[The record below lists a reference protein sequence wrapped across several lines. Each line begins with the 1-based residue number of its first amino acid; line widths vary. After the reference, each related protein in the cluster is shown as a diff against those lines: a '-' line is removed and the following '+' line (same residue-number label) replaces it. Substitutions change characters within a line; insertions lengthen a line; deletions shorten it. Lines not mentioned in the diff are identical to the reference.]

1 MIKYFN
7 ELDKKEHYQVYIID
21 KNNYEDRKLSL
32 DFYRKYYKLF
42 EYIKEIN
49 NFDELKL
56 FRSTFV
62 ISNLFDKYSRQ
73 VEIINIIK
81 DGRLVNANDL
91 TFLLKDDRYEKII
104 KLLKNVD
111 ELGSRDLQNILSYY
125 YYFVKAINKH
135 RNVEVLNNFESA
147 LSELKEINNGTVK
160 GKEINIIDLENYW
173 YIMPSI
179 HNFDERLYNTTGKN
193 GHKEANLLYP
203 YCEALA
209 GTMMSPKIF
218 FDKVK
223 DIEANGVSLEDYVN
237 YVGYGIDYLPNPLD
251 KINDKSHLNNNI
263 LVTAGSVMAQGLLW
277 EYFKNLNKES
287 SNYKEAL
294 NKFKKVMLDDFLVR
308 MLGFHKVII
317 RGDTR
322 FISTSN
328 LDYNDEFSEYI
339 RNGWNIDFTN
349 PLRDDYNHNQIKEDE
364 GLIKLKQFHMD

>member
-1 MIKYFN
+1 
-7 ELDKKEHYQVYIID
+7 
-21 KNNYEDRKLSL
+21 
-32 DFYRKYYKLF
+32 
-42 EYIKEIN
+42 
-49 NFDELKL
+49 
-56 FRSTFV
+56 
-62 ISNLFDKYSRQ
+62 
-73 VEIINIIK
+73 
-81 DGRLVNANDL
+81 
-91 TFLLKDDRYEKII
+91 
-104 KLLKNVD
+104 
-111 ELGSRDLQNILSYY
+111 
-125 YYFVKAINKH
+125 
-135 RNVEVLNNFESA
+135 
-147 LSELKEINNGTVK
+147 
-160 GKEINIIDLENYW
+160 
-173 YIMPSI
+173 MPCI
-179 HNFDERLYNTTGKN
+179 HEFDERLYNTTGKN

-349 PLRDDYNHNQIKEDE
+349 PLRYDYNHNEIKEDE